1 MAPTSTILRLTY
13 LAVAVLS
20 CEAFVP
26 SAGRTHSSVTS
37 LSAINSDVN
46 NRRSFLTTATTA
58 GITLIGGGDN
68 IANAAEEE
76 KPSKPKRLP
85 LDSYLYQIL
94 RVREVSD
101 SCAYASNML
110 YLCR

>member
-1 MAPTSTILRLTY
+1 M
-13 LAVAVLS
+13 LS
-20 CEAFVP
+20 CGAFSPNAVKT
-26 SAGRTHSSVTS
+26 RSSVTS

-46 NRRSFLTTATTA
+46 RRSFLTKATTA
-58 GITLIGGGDN
+58 GITLISGNN

-101 SCAYASNML
+101 SCAYNSMVML
-110 YLCR
+110 CLCK

>member
-1 MAPTSTILRLTY
+1 M
-13 LAVAVLS
+13 LS
-20 CEAFVP
+20 CGAFAP
-26 SAGRTHSSVTS
+26 SAVKTCSSVTS
-37 LSAINSDVN
+37 LSAISNSDI

-58 GITLIGGGDN
+58 GFFTLISGDN

-101 SCAYASNML
+101 YRTSGNRPNAPSQGRDPGGYD
-110 YLCR
+110 